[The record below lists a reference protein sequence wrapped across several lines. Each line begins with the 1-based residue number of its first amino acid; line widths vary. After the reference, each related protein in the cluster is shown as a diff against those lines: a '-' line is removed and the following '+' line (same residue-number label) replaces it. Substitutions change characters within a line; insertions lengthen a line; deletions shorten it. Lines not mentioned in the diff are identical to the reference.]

1 MKFKNKIVWITGASS
16 GIGRALA
23 LEFARQGAIVAVT
36 ARRVELLKKLVIE
49 IKAEGG
55 NAKAFYCDILNDSS
69 IQKCISDLISEYGKL
84 DIAIANAGFG
94 VVGKIEDLT
103 EKDWQ
108 RQLNGNVVGLALTIK
123 YALPELRKTQGRIVL
138 MGSVSAFVPSPN
150 VGAYGASKAAVH
162 SIGETLQVELLGSG
176 VTCTTIHPGFVVS
189 EITRIDNDGSYHK
202 DREDPRPS
210 NLMWPTNRA
219 AKVIVNAIAKRKKV
233 FVFTGHGKIAVFLG
247 KFLPSIARK
256 ITSKTAK

>member
-138 MGSVSAFVPSPN
+138 MGSVSAFVPNPN

>member
-1 MKFKNKIVWITGASS
+1 M
-16 GIGRALA
+16 
-23 LEFARQGAIVAVT
+23 
-36 ARRVELLKKLVIE
+36 
-49 IKAEGG
+49 
-55 NAKAFYCDILNDSS
+55 
-69 IQKCISDLISEYGKL
+69 
-84 DIAIANAGFG
+84 
-94 VVGKIEDLT
+94 
-103 EKDWQ
+103 
-108 RQLNGNVVGLALTIK
+108 
-123 YALPELRKTQGRIVL
+123 
-138 MGSVSAFVPSPN
+138 
-150 VGAYGASKAAVH
+150 
-162 SIGETLQVELLGSG
+162 ELLGSG
-176 VTCTTIHPGFVVS
+176 VTSTTIHPGFVVS